1 MQSDVAAITQKV
13 VDVQVQLQYFSF
25 TGGDA
30 SATTDDSDLADFAG
44 VQ

>member
-13 VDVQVQLQYFSF
+13 VDVQVQYRSL
-25 TGGDA
+25 TRGDA
-30 SATTDDSDLADFAG
+30 PATTDDGDLADFAG